1 MAMSMDAPAGDPWQ
15 AWVLTLLPEL
25 FPGPLQASLVG
36 RALEQGRWRLH
47 VQDIRAFAADRR
59 GSVDD
64 TPAGGGPGMVMRAD
78 VLGAA
83 IDSIAG
89 RMPAGG
95 VFVCMS
101 ARGAP
106 LTQQRVRALSLAPA
120 VALVCGRFEGIDQ
133 RVLDA
138 RPIQEVSIGDFILA
152 GGEISAMAV
161 IEACVRLLPGVLG
174 NVASRLEESFE
185 GGLLEYPHY
194 TRPRV
199 WEGRAIPEALLSGD
213 HGRVRRWRRQQAEE
227 ATRARRPDLWPGC
240 AAPPSQESK
249 QKTRVQE

>member
-1 MAMSMDAPAGDPWQ
+1 MAIGTGTQAENPWE

-25 FPGPLQASLVG
+25 FPGPLRGSVVG
-36 RALEQGRWRLH
+36 RALEQGKWRLH
-47 VQDIRAFAADRR
+47 VQDIRCFAGDRH

-64 TPAGGGPGMVMRAD
+64 TPAGGGPGMVLRAD

-83 IDSIAG
+83 IDSVAE
-89 RMPAGG
+89 RMAAGG
-95 VFVCMS
+95 VFLCMS
-101 ARGAP
+101 ARGAR
-106 LTQQRVRALSLAPA
+106 LTQERVRALSQAPA

-138 RPIQEVSIGDFILA
+138 RPVEEVSIGDFILA

-174 NVASRLEESFE
+174 NMASRREESFE

-199 WEGRAIPEALLSGD
+199 WEGRGIPEALLSGD
-213 HGRVRRWRRQQAEE
+213 HERVRRWRRQQAET
-227 ATRARRPDLWPGC
+227 ATRARRPDLWQDR
-240 AAPPSQESK
+240 AAPQGEGNREKSK
-249 QKTRVQE
+249 V